1 MTTPITKEQEEGQCG
16 ICANCVP
23 QVNGGSGFS
32 NCADAH
38 AAQIEEDDEFSAYE
52 IECDVCGFI
61 STDQDGA
68 HYCCEDN
75 SDD

>member
-16 ICANCVP
+16 ICTNCVP

-32 NCADAH
+32 NCAEADAAH
-38 AAQIEEDDEFSAYE
+38 IEEDVVSPAYVF
-52 IECDVCGFI
+52 ECDICGFVCN
-61 STDQDGA
+61 DQDGA

-75 SDD
+75 ADD